1 MSTIQRQGSR
11 VPVLTAV
18 VVALWACVASAQRV
32 DAPLEVGGNRPWAV
46 GVPRARQQKAQAY
59 FYEGNERLRESVFVD
74 AARSYKRALE
84 QWNHPAIHYNLA
96 LTLMNLDQPIEVYK
110 HLQQAMSHGAEPL
123 DSGRYEHAR
132 AYKALLEKQL
142 AWVDVR
148 CDEQGAIVTLNGQ
161 PLFTAPGR
169 YQGLIRPGLHSIIAF
184 KDGFL
189 PTEKRQPLMPGEKT
203 ELKLELY
210 TEDDVIRYH
219 RRWPAWVPWTVLG
232 SGLAVAGG
240 SGALHWKAR
249 ESFRDFDA
257 RLRPHG
263 ARLTGEMTS
272 LRRRGNT
279 LQVGAITGYSVG
291 GAAVVTG
298 AVLLYLN
305 RQRAYR
311 INIEDSAPAVV
322 VAPAVGTSSH
332 GIVGMVRF

>member
-1 MSTIQRQGSR
+1 MSTIQRHVSR
-11 VPVLTAV
+11 VPVLAAV
-18 VVALWACVASAQRV
+18 VMSLWACVASAQRV
-32 DAPLEVGGNRPWAV
+32 DAPLEVGGKRPWAV
-46 GVPRARQQKAQAY
+46 GVSRARQQQAQVY

-96 LTLMNLDQPIEVYK
+96 LTLMNLDQPIEVYN
-110 HLQQAMSHGAEPL
+110 HLQQAMRHGAEPL

-210 TEDDVIRYH
+210 TEEEVIRYN
-219 RRWPAWVPWTVLG
+219 RRWPAWMPWTMLG
-232 SGLAVAGG
+232 AGLAAAGG
-240 SGALHWKAR
+240 GGVLHWKSR
-249 ESFRDFDA
+249 ESFQDFDS
-257 RLRPHG
+257 RIEP
-263 ARLTGEMTS
+263 TGTRMTDELSS
-272 LRRRGNT
+272 LRRQGSSFRT
-279 LQVGAITGYSVG
+279 GAIIGYSAG

-305 RQRAYR
+305 RERAYR
-311 INIEDSAPAVV
+311 INVEDNAPGVV
-322 VAPAVGTSSH
+322 IAPAVGASSH
-332 GIVGMVRF
+332 GVVGTVRF